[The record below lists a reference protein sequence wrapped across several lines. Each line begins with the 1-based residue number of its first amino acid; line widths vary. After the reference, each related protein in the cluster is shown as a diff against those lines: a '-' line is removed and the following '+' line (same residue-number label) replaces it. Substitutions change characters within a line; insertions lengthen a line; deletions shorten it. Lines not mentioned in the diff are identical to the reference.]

1 MHKYLTLMLVIFV
14 SMHSI
19 IADELDTQVCNAK
32 LLQVLKPDYPITNY
46 QGYSVVSFNIDK
58 SGRVSDIKSNKSMCA
73 ISRNNDGSIN
83 FKKCPFFK
91 TTSISAAKY
100 LKYAEPK
107 DNLGNSCE
115 IKNFKI
121 KYNYSLYNLKVIN
134 NNFLLREEN
143 NSNDLEAFLN
153 QNKNYK
159 SEYNNSIY
167 EINTVK

>member
-14 SMHSI
+14 SIDSI
-19 IADELDTQVCNAK
+19 IADELKTQVCNAK
-32 LLQVLKPDYPITNY
+32 LLQLLKPEYPKTNH
-46 QGYSVVSFNIDK
+46 QGYSIVSFNINK
-58 SGRVSDIKSNKSMCA
+58 SGAVSDIKSYESMCA
-73 ISRNNDGSIN
+73 ISRNNDESIK

-115 IKNFKI
+115 IRNFKI

-134 NNFLLREEN
+134 NNFLLRREN
-143 NSNDLEAFLN
+143 SLNDLEAFLN
-153 QNKNYK
+153 QNKNYISK
-159 SEYNNSIY
+159 HNDSIY

>member
-91 TTSISAAKY
+91 TTSISAVSYTHLTLPTKA
-100 LKYAEPK
+100 
-107 DNLGNSCE
+107 
-115 IKNFKI
+115 
-121 KYNYSLYNLKVIN
+121 
-134 NNFLLREEN
+134 
-143 NSNDLEAFLN
+143 
-153 QNKNYK
+153 
-159 SEYNNSIY
+159 
-167 EINTVK
+167 